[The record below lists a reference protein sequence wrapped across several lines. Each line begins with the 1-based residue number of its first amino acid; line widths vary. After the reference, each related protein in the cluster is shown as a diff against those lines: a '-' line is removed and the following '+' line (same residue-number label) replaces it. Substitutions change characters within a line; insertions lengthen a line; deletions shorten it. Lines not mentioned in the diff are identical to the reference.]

1 MSLHKVKSTCVMGKR
16 PWAEVGGGGQ
26 SSGYHGHST
35 KHRSM
40 GYSVWEQEVPVGG
53 GRSTRVEEAL
63 TSRKL
68 LERHSISVDVKN
80 QPEGRIGESDSTVSV
95 RK

>member
-1 MSLHKVKSTCVMGKR
+1 MGVK
-16 PWAEVGGGGQ
+16 
-26 SSGYHGHST
+26 
-35 KHRSM
+35 
-40 GYSVWEQEVPVGG
+40 
-53 GRSTRVEEAL
+53 EAL

-80 QPEGRIGESDSTVSV
+80 QLEGRIGESDSTVSV